1 MNYTI
6 QIRHLWHHYYQ
17 NTDAVIY
24 VVDSSDSGRIACATM
39 DCNDCAKE
47 ELHYLLQRDELRFFL
62 IFVPFLHF
70 FAFYYLLHFLSF
82 LCVVF
87 LLYLSVISWYSGAV
101 LLVYANKQDLQG
113 AATAAELRDK
123 LELDKVCKDRS
134 WYVQPCCA
142 LTGDGLLHGLEWL
155 AQELKKVKG

>member
-1 MNYTI
+1 M
-6 QIRHLWHHYYQ
+6 
-17 NTDAVIY
+17 
-24 VVDSSDSGRIACATM
+24 
-39 DCNDCAKE
+39 
-47 ELHYLLQRDELRFFL
+47 QRKNFTTFSREKNFGL
-62 IFVPFLHF
+62 IFLNQPFLRQF
-70 FAFYYLLHFLSF
+70 FALI
-82 LCVVF
+82 C
-87 LLYLSVISWYSGAV
+87 SGAV